1 MRRTRRGATARC
13 STSCVGCVTT
23 AAVGWQG
30 RRSIAGASSRP
41 VRKIVLLG
49 VAVLVGLLAAGT
61 GGSAEAAFTFH
72 EQGADVVATG
82 SGSIDLAGLVRAGRD
97 GTAAA
102 RR

>member
-1 MRRTRRGATARC
+1 MRHD
-13 STSCVGCVTT
+13 GCGGL
-23 AAVGWQG
+23 AGKAVLLTGIEG
-30 RRSIAGASSRP
+30 VSSRP

-61 GGSAEAAFTFH
+61 GGSAEAAFTFTFH
-72 EQGADVVATG
+72 EQGADIVATG